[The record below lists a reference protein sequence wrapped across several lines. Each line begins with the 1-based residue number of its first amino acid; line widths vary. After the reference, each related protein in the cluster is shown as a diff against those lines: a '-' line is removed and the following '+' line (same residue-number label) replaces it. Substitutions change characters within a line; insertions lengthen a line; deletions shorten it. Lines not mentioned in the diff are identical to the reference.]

1 MSDKLD
7 RYDERAEELLR
18 LQTRDV
24 ALREG
29 DVATYPERC
38 RAQRHHDVICIMLKE
53 ITRANA
59 AAGCMNVNGDVVFQQ
74 AKAMADLAYP
84 PATAYPPL
92 PDEGT

>member
-1 MSDKLD
+1 MSMD
-7 RYDERAEELLR
+7 RYEERAEELLR

-38 RAQRHHDVICIMLKE
+38 RQQRHHDVLCLMLKE
-53 ITRANA
+53 ITSANA
-59 AAGCMNVNGDVVFQQ
+59 ASGCMNVNGDVVFQQ

-84 PATAYPPL
+84 PPKAEP
-92 PDEGT
+92 